1 MDSSLARCTF
11 SDMSPFHTARISS
24 SWRAKMALKSIQC
37 SQLAYPMTILAL
49 FLNKGTITISVC
61 FIKASKWRTLSS
73 RGQSKLSWQHW
84 KALAVTM
91 RMRHAICL
99 GTSELKMMTHA
110 KKVFHTICIIFARH
124 DAFFSFP
131 ALMTWQLA
139 SRSFEQLNRFKV
151 GKNSMGELI
160 GVVVV
165 IQRTVLTLLSF

>member
-1 MDSSLARCTF
+1 M
-11 SDMSPFHTARISS
+11 
-24 SWRAKMALKSIQC
+24 KSIG
-37 SQLAYPMTILAL
+37 SDHEDAL
-49 FLNKGTITISVC
+49 GHPS
-61 FIKASKWRTLSS
+61 WHLSEE
-73 RGQSKLSWQHW
+73 K
-84 KALAVTM
+84 M
-91 RMRHAICL
+91 
-99 GTSELKMMTHA
+99 MMTHA

-165 IQRTVLTLLSF
+165 IQRTVLTPLSF

>member
-1 MDSSLARCTF
+1 
-11 SDMSPFHTARISS
+11 
-24 SWRAKMALKSIQC
+24 
-37 SQLAYPMTILAL
+37 
-49 FLNKGTITISVC
+49 
-61 FIKASKWRTLSS
+61 
-73 RGQSKLSWQHW
+73 
-84 KALAVTM
+84 
-91 RMRHAICL
+91 
-99 GTSELKMMTHA
+99 MMTHA

-165 IQRTVLTLLSF
+165 IQRTVLTPLSFLASMRYYLYAHYFI

>member
-1 MDSSLARCTF
+1 
-11 SDMSPFHTARISS
+11 
-24 SWRAKMALKSIQC
+24 
-37 SQLAYPMTILAL
+37 MTI
-49 FLNKGTITISVC
+49 LNKGTITIFAC
-61 FIKASKWRTLSS
+61 FIKASKWRTLCS

-165 IQRTVLTLLSF
+165 IQRTVLTPLSFLASMRYYLYAHYFIWAGGNTVAIWSLK